1 MKKRLLRLG
10 LVLGALAAVAGSG
23 TGQAVQTTCAH
34 NDATPARTANSIT
47 ITDGANCVLEPILT
61 RSDKASVYVK
71 DTDPDELA
79 EANITRL
86 SVTATSGK
94 IVANITTAQ
103 AIPVSAS
110 DFVDGAPGDTR
121 PTDVRPPYGGVHVLV
136 LFQSDTLEEEQ
147 ATGTNASGGT
157 VTFGPLTR
165 ADNWHWFLYYGTTLS
180 EGGIPTCGV
189 GFYNQFGQVFT
200 VFSQSLDKPQNYT
213 CVNNQATRTITLTF
227 PYQVTWTIDGD
238 RALARRLQVVRLN
251 QRITNIKG
259 FAWMDHEIGGPPPI
273 GLVLGLTWYN
283 DVIPS
288 NGYDFGLIA
297 GDPNSGG
304 IPGPKCQQFPI
315 LGRIPN
321 PLYDPA
327 NPACFLQMP
336 TVGGEYTGLGMRG
349 TAAFVT
355 AI

>member
-10 LVLGALAAVAGSG
+10 LILGALAAVAGSG
-23 TGQAVQTTCAH
+23 TGQAVDTACSH
-34 NDATPARTANSIT
+34 VGKESLVRTANSVVL
-47 ITDGANCVLEPILT
+47 TDTTNCVLEPIIT

-103 AIPVSAS
+103 AIPISAAQ
-110 DFVDGAPGDTR
+110 FLAAA
-121 PTDVRPPYGGVHVLV
+121 TDVRPPYGGAHVLV

-157 VTFGPLTR
+157 VTFGPLPR
-165 ADNWHWFLYYGTTLS
+165 ADNWHWFFYYGTTLS

-189 GFYNQFGQVFT
+189 GFYNQFGQIFT

-238 RALARRLQVVRLN
+238 PALARRLQVVRLN

-321 PLYDPA
+321 PLYDGS
-327 NPACFLQMP
+327 ACFLQMP